1 MENLIVRGG
10 RQTKEITLHCWRLYK
25 KVASVLPQAAR
36 RSDLQPF
43 LGTFMLLSH
52 FWTSPP
58 LMSIWLCLLLEE
70 KNQWV
75 LSWFYKLSSF
85 LDLWF
90 YNVEQ
95 NTGRKKNIHL
105 GLQVIFLPW
114 LIGILVGDINVTGSL
129 GCLQNICQDWQQSFN
144 ALPVAFF
151 FFQHVA
157 QTVSDEET
165 DQNWPHLVSPLQ
177 TWDMLFISSIF
188 NESLPWEADGTLA
201 IINQSWLQWFC
212 EGTRNWNGRPR
223 FFTHRTVERVQRWL
237 RECTGSRRTESVFAR
252 LTLDR
257 LPLVQAKLRIL
268 MWRGKKLL

>member
-1 MENLIVRGG
+1 
-10 RQTKEITLHCWRLYK
+10 
-25 KVASVLPQAAR
+25 
-36 RSDLQPF
+36 
-43 LGTFMLLSH
+43 
-52 FWTSPP
+52 
-58 LMSIWLCLLLEE
+58 MSIWLCLLLEE

-114 LIGILVGDINVTGSL
+114 LIGISAGDINVTGSL

-144 ALPVAFF
+144 AFPVLFF

-188 NESLPWEADGTLA
+188 NESPPWEADGALA

-212 EGTRNWNGRPR
+212 EETRNWNGKASLFHAPHCWEGSKV
-223 FFTHRTVERVQRWL
+223 TNVHRQCVRSPNSGQAPIGPSEASHIDVERTKTAVSSDL
-237 RECTGSRRTESVFAR
+237 
-252 LTLDR
+252 
-257 LPLVQAKLRIL
+257 LVR
-268 MWRGKKLL
+268 KLLSEGFSLS

>member
-36 RSDLQPF
+36 RSDLQPS

-52 FWTSPP
+52 FWTRPP

-75 LSWFYKLSSF
+75 LSRFYQLSSF

-90 YNVEQ
+90 YNAEQ

-114 LIGILVGDINVTGSL
+114 LIGISAGDINVTGSL

-144 ALPVAFF
+144 AFPVAFF
-151 FFQHVA
+151 FFPA
-157 QTVSDEET
+157 CCT
-165 DQNWPHLVSPLQ
+165 DGLRWRDRPELA
-177 TWDMLFISSIF
+177 TF
-188 NESLPWEADGTLA
+188 SLTTADVRYV
-201 IINQSWLQWFC
+201 IY
-212 EGTRNWNGRPR
+212 
-223 FFTHRTVERVQRWL
+223 
-237 RECTGSRRTESVFAR
+237 
-252 LTLDR
+252 
-257 LPLVQAKLRIL
+257 
-268 MWRGKKLL
+268 LLHI